1 MQRSKNNTRLKEII
15 VNLRTAGLQISLEQT
30 SDCSVAIDCSYMLN
44 ANGSIRWIYPSTSKQ
59 PEFLRFYHS
68 NNMRST
74 AIKKMISLGFSLGAK
89 NMLRNGHFKLYCNE
103 SLKPSLNS
111 WALFATTAFTKD
123 KVLLWHMNAKQESM
137 FTRFAFSPK
146 ASAELKDEAAVL
158 YSAGKL
164 SNELIS
170 APKCLSNSMFHFTQT
185 DVMNERITKTD
196 RINQI
201 PEKAFTMWLETDLKE
216 ATIEDSE
223 WFEKTVQTAESMN
236 ECKDKRIAE
245 SFCFKYVTL
254 VSFLKSRHSMQV
266 STAHGDFTPWNI
278 YMEQDKLVMIDWELF
293 ETQMPALYDAFHFV
307 YQSNSLAGLKPY
319 AQIRKELDELFAQ
332 PQWKKFISKHNICTE
347 LAEQC
352 YLAKVMSHYMPVY
365 AKQPIW
371 DAQVNLSLNVWNE
384 ALTYWLNRSAVM
396 PARKIVL
403 HDAMFYLHSMPYAAM
418 KFTLEKID
426 DLPETSDMDICIE
439 KKNAEKL
446 IRLFKKNAL
455 VKQVKVIGKTYMK
468 QVELLLSDNSLL
480 YFDLIHDF
488 KRKQWNF
495 LDAKEVISSSA
506 ANSNGVRVAGAAYD
520 FLYTMQFY
528 QLNNCD
534 IPEKYSQWYKKYE
547 QQIMPVINNTMPGLA
562 MNYEELQKNDKE
574 KTSKIFDQVKNRPEN
589 KGLSKLRNQ
598 LNYFWDNIRNMK
610 PSAGYII
617 TFSGVDGAGKTTIIN
632 KTKNFLEK
640 NLRRKVV
647 VLRHRPSV
655 LPMLSAWKHGRE
667 AAEQMSANTMPRQG
681 KNKSSISSLF
691 RFAYYY
697 IDYLLGQF
705 YVQAKYVWRGNVVV
719 YDRYYFDFINDSRRS
734 NIDLPKSFTSWLY
747 KFLVKPEINFFLYA
761 PAETILKRKQ
771 EMDEAS
777 IKTLTAD
784 YLDLFESLSGKYKRS
799 AYIAIS
805 NIEMN
810 DTLTT
815 VFDKIKTQQLN

>member
-1 MQRSKNNTRLKEII
+1 MSNPKNDIRLKELILK
-15 VNLRTAGLQISLEQT
+15 LRDAGLPVSLEQT
-30 SDCSVAIDCSYMLN
+30 SEYSISLDCSYMLN
-44 ANGSIRWIYPSTSKQ
+44 ANGSMRWIYPSASKT

-68 NNMRST
+68 NNLRST
-74 AIKKMISLGFSLGAK
+74 LIKTMISTGFSIGAKKMLG
-89 NMLRNGHFKLYCNE
+89 NGSFTLYCNN
-103 SLKPSLNS
+103 SLKPWLNN

-123 KVLLWHMNAKQESM
+123 KVLLWHMDAVKKSL

-146 ASAELKDEAAVL
+146 ASAELQDEAAVL
-158 YSAGKL
+158 RSAGKL

-170 APKCLSNSMFHFTQT
+170 APACLSDSAFHFTQT

-201 PEKAFTMWLETDLKE
+201 PLKALTMWLETDLKE
-216 ATIEDSE
+216 APIANSK
-223 WFEKTVQTAESMN
+223 WFEKTIDTAENINSW
-236 ECKDKRIAE
+236 KDKRIAE
-245 SFCFKYVTL
+245 SFCVKYAKLT
-254 VSFLKSRHSMQV
+254 SFLKSRQSMPV

-278 YMEQDKLVMIDWELF
+278 YIEQDKLVMIDWELF
-293 ETQMPALYDAFHFV
+293 ETQMPALYDVFHFV

-319 AQIRKELDELFAQ
+319 SQIRKELDELFAQ
-332 PQWKKFISKHNICTE
+332 PQWQKFIRKNNISTD

-352 YLAKVMSHYMPVY
+352 YLAKVVSHYLPVY
-365 AKQPIW
+365 AKQQAW
-371 DAQVNLSLNVWNE
+371 DAQVKRSLSVWNE
-384 ALTYWLNRSAVM
+384 ALTYWLNRSSVM
-396 PARKIVL
+396 PVRKIVL
-403 HDAMFYLHSMPYAAM
+403 HDAMFYLHDMPYAAM
-418 KFTLEKID
+418 KFIIETID
-426 DLPETSDMDICIE
+426 DLSEASDMDICIE
-439 KKNAEKL
+439 KKNGEKL
-446 IRLFKKNAL
+446 IALFKKNTL
-455 VKQVKVIGKTYMK
+455 IKQVKVISKTYMK
-468 QVELLLSDNSLL
+468 QVELLLNDNSLL
-480 YFDLIHDF
+480 YFDLINDF

-495 LDAKEVISSSA
+495 LNAKKVIGSSVE
-506 ANSNGVRVAGAAYD
+506 NPHGVRVAGAAFD

-528 QLNNCD
+528 QLNNSD
-534 IPEKYSQWYKKYE
+534 IPEKYSQWFKQYE
-547 QQIMPVINNTMPGLA
+547 KQIMPVVNKALPGLG
-562 MNYEELQKNDKE
+562 MSYDELQKNDKE
-574 KTSKIFDQVKNRPEN
+574 KTNKIFNHVKEQPGN
-589 KGLSKLRNQ
+589 KGLSKLGNQ
-598 LNYFWDNIRNMK
+598 LAYCWDNIRNMK

-691 RFAYYY
+691 RFVYYY
-697 IDYLLGQF
+697 TDYLLGQF

-734 NIDLPKSFTSWLY
+734 NIDLPKPFTSWLY
-747 KFLVKPEINFFLYA
+747 RLLVKPEINFFLYA

-784 YLDLFESLSGKYKRS
+784 YLDLFESLSGRYKRS
-799 AYIAIS
+799 SYISIS
-805 NIEMN
+805 NIEMTE
-810 DTLTT
+810 TLST
-815 VFDKIKTQQLN
+815 VFEKIRIQHLN